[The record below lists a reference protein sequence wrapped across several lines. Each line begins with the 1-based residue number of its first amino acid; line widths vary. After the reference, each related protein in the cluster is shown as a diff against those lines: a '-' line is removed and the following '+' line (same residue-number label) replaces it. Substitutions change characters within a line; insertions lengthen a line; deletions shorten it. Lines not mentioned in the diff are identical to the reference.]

1 MSLASVGA
9 AVSSSAARAS
19 ASRSLARSVSEIF
32 GPSLAPS
39 LAETGRPQEGAEATL
54 ARSVAQ
60 PVINVSKASPTD
72 AIPALYG

>member
-1 MSLASVGA
+1 
-9 AVSSSAARAS
+9 
-19 ASRSLARSVSEIF
+19 LARSVSEIF